1 MKFLVIF
8 PIILS
13 LILIPALG
21 SDVFA
26 DKTYNIK
33 IPSGAASPDAPY
45 FWSSEKDGSTTGNIE
60 ISVNDSITWGNGDT
74 AAHTVTSGTT
84 EGGPAGVFDSG
95 LFGPGKSFTFKF
107 TEKGKYPYFCMVHP
121 WMVGEVT
128 VVEGLQVIPEV
139 GSKVGDGKTTFD
151 VQYKFNRL
159 VSSAK
164 VDQHSKSIT
173 FTLVGKPTNED
184 NTLIINMPKKLLD
197 GPYVMFLDGE
207 EKTDFKESKN
217 GGITTL
223 TIPVGAKSEQLT
235 IIGTAVVPEFG
246 TIAIFV
252 LVVSIVSV
260 IALKSRLPSRMY
272 RF

>member
-1 MKFLVIF
+1 MKFFIIF
-8 PIILS
+8 PILLS
-13 LILIPALG
+13 LILIPAFG
-21 SDVFA
+21 SSAFA

-45 FWSSEKDGSTTGNIE
+45 FWSSVKDGSTTGNIE
-60 ISVNDSITWGNGDT
+60 INVNDSITWGNGDT
-74 AAHTVTSGTT
+74 AAHTVTSGTAD
-84 EGGPAGVFDSG
+84 GGPSGVFDSS

-107 TEKGKYPYFCMVHP
+107 TEEGKYPYSCMVHP

-139 GSKVGDGKTTFD
+139 GAKVGDGKTTFD

-184 NTLIINMPKKLLD
+184 NTLVLNMPKKLLE

-207 EKTDFKESKN
+207 EKTDFTESNN
-217 GGITTL
+217 GGINTL
-223 TIPVGAKSEQLT
+223 TIPVGEKSEQLT
-235 IIGTAVVPEFG
+235 IIGTKVVPEFG
-246 TIAIFV
+246 TIAMFV

-260 IALKSRLPSRMY
+260 IALKSKLPSGLY